1 MEKIIN
7 KINTVWGVCIASFS
21 ALFGDFWYLFAA
33 FLVLNIVD
41 YITGIVKARVY
52 HRENSN
58 KGLSGIIKKVG
69 YWVVISL
76 AFFIS
81 FSFENMGNIIGVNL
95 SFMKMVG
102 WFTLATFI
110 INEIRSIL
118 ENLVIL
124 GVDVPSF
131 LINGL
136 EVASSVTS
144 QKTSDKENNNE
155 NN

>member
-1 MEKIIN
+1 
-7 KINTVWGVCIASFS
+7 
-21 ALFGDFWYLFAA
+21 
-33 FLVLNIVD
+33 
-41 YITGIVKARVY
+41 
-52 HRENSN
+52 
-58 KGLSGIIKKVG
+58 
-69 YWVVISL
+69 
-76 AFFIS
+76 
-81 FSFENMGNIIGVNL
+81 
-95 SFMKMVG
+95 MKMVG

-144 QKTSDKENNNE
+144 QKTYDKENNNE
-155 NN
+155 NH